1 MEVRPRKLKLKYK
14 TKPAMAN
21 YLGFVYSGMFYVI
34 YPSQYRGQHFNH
46 LADHTAET
54 GGADYL
60 NLNLWEGKVVG
71 LRTADTPGF
80 RHNEVGEGVEF
91 IEGDE
96 LEDLIGEFVAAN
108 R

>member
-1 MEVRPRKLKLKYK
+1 MEVSPIKLKLWYK

-34 YPSQYRGQHFNH
+34 YPPQYRGQHFNH
-46 LADHTAET
+46 LANHTADT

-60 NLNLWEGKVVG
+60 NLNSWEGKVVG
-71 LRTADTPGF
+71 IKTGDTPGY
-80 RHNEVGEGVEF
+80 RHNEVGESVEF

-96 LEDLIGEFVAAN
+96 LEDLVGEFVAAD